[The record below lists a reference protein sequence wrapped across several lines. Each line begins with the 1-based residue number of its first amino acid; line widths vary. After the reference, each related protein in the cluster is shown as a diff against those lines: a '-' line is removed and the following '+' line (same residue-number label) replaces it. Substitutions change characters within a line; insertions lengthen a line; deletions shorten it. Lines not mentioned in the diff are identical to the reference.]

1 MKKIIILVFLF
12 SIFYFLNPH
21 SALAACPPGTPD
33 GTVCLENPLVG
44 DPTSASKIIGTL
56 IKGVL
61 AVLGSITLLMLIWG
75 GFQWL
80 TSAGNSERGEKG
92 SKTMLWALI
101 GTVLILSAYILISTL
116 TNILST
122 GKP

>member
-1 MKKIIILVFLF
+1 MKTLIILVLLF
-12 SIFYFLNPH
+12 FPIMT
-21 SALAACPPGTPD
+21 LAACPPGTAP

-44 DPTSASKIIGTL
+44 DPTSASKIIGTV

-61 AVLGSITLLMLIWG
+61 GILGSITLLMLIWG

-80 TSAGNSERGEKG
+80 TSAGNSERVEKG

-101 GTVLILSAYILISTL
+101 GTVVIFSAYILISTL
-116 TNILST
+116 TNLLSGQT
-122 GKP
+122 V